1 MITFFKRKVKQPKVG
16 VAPALRTAR
25 ATIQVEMHPIIA
37 KAKREG
43 RNLILPC
50 QGRTFTTQELEKEW
64 VKGRY
69 IWGPQWWR
77 LSRLPEE

>member
-1 MITFFKRKVKQPKVG
+1 MITFFKRRPKNRLRVAAAVRAAQLSIMDLMQP
-16 VAPALRTAR
+16 LL
-25 ATIQVEMHPIIA
+25 A

-43 RNLILPC
+43 RSLVLSC
-50 QGRTFTTQELEKEW
+50 QGRTFTPQQLEAEW

-69 IWGPQWWR
+69 IMGPKWWR